1 MARRCVD
8 LLGVARGWPVP
19 TAVIWRA
26 QMGATLDHF
35 ARDPDVRCRWIVATL
50 LTPAARVF
58 RNAARLRRISF
69 VSLGIPIARPFPR
82 IANHVMDAKAVRRK
96 GRDW

>member
-8 LLGVARGWPVP
+8 LLGVARSWSVP

-26 QMGATLDHF
+26 QMGTAFDHF
-35 ARDPDVRCRWIVATL
+35 ARNPDVRCRWIVAAL
-50 LTPAARVF
+50 LTPAARIF

-82 IANHVMDAKAVRRK
+82 IANHVVHAIGVRRK
-96 GRDW
+96 GADW